1 MIKQMERKRKL
12 ETLINLRKIKMD
24 DYKTVL
30 AWSRNELFCSSNG
43 WEQNRN
49 EKEVY
54 QWWEACVNKSLD
66 DFVRK
71 GIEYNDELIGYTDLA
86 YIKDQTAELGIAI
99 GASHYWGKG
108 IGVKAARKMME
119 YGLEQFGITTY
130 YAETNEYNIGSRRM
144 LEKLGYKEK
153 GREGQEEY
161 RGKEGQLIQ
170 YEYKVS
176 NDRNE

>member
-1 MIKQMERKRKL
+1 MES
-12 ETLINLRKIKMD
+12 LINLRKIKMD
-24 DYKTVL
+24 DYETVL

-43 WEQNRN
+43 WEQNRD

-54 QWWEACVNKSLD
+54 RWWEACVNTPLD

-71 GIEYNDELIGYTDLA
+71 GIEYKHELIGYTDLA

-108 IGVKAARKMME
+108 IGSEAGRRMME
-119 YGLEQFGITTY
+119 YGLDEFGITIY
-130 YAETNEYNIGSRRM
+130 YAETNEYNMASRRM
-144 LEKLGYKEK
+144 LEKLGYKET

-161 RGKEGQLIQ
+161 RGKEGQLIH
-170 YEYKVS
+170 YEYKVA
-176 NDRNE
+176 NYKNV